1 MGSDDQPVR
10 QREEAG
16 SEGEAERFER
26 GGQAEGGIDWEKV
39 LLTRRLDRLLDMV
52 VIFVRSLP

>member
-26 GGQAEGGIDWEKV
+26 GGQAEGGIDWEKGV
-39 LLTRRLDRLLDMV
+39 S
-52 VIFVRSLP
+52 SL